1 MPKHILSHTNIA
13 LFTLLIIAIS
23 CGKKNNP
30 LPPPISNLTI
40 TGWTPKAPTP
50 KETITLTG
58 TGFDPNTAGN
68 QVLFEGSYIGI
79 IVSATATEI
88 KVIRDTSGFLQLQDW
103 NSGNTVT
110 VKAKGNSATHPD
122 RMFFRRAISLID
134 AKGYTTHFRLFYPG
148 DSISLEG
155 IGFYNNP
162 EDNDCR
168 INVSGGLSSKINIA
182 RVDSSYYTKMVGFYP
197 SSEAIGGDAS
207 TPPDATV
214 DGTIEVQ
221 DKSGAKAGLPCSLR
235 VFPAS
240 IIVYDPDSFE
250 YSDEFNIL
258 KLYVW
263 TKNVLPGTSGI
274 FRNTQ
279 TQRAFPFTLAQDY
292 SGEEK
297 LVQLQLQGDP
307 LNPTEDIPPGTY
319 RLSVDRGS
327 FNFVSI
333 LITLQ

>member
-1 MPKHILSHTNIA
+1 MSKHILSHINIA
-13 LFTLLIIAIS
+13 LFALIIIAIS

-40 TGWTPKAPTP
+40 TGWTPKVPTP
-50 KETITLTG
+50 TETITLTG
-58 TGFDPNTAGN
+58 TGFDPNAAGN
-68 QVLFEGSYIGI
+68 EVLFEGSYIGL

-122 RMFFRRAISLID
+122 RMFFRRAMTLLD
-134 AKGYTTHFRLFYPG
+134 AKGSTFNYRLFYPG
-148 DSISLEG
+148 DSIFMEG
-155 IGFYNNP
+155 IGFYKDPGENNCYMNP
-162 EDNDCR
+162 
-168 INVSGGLSSKINIA
+168 SGGDGKINIA

-197 SSEAIGGDAS
+197 SYNAIGGNENTPADS
-207 TPPDATV
+207 TVAGMIELRDKNGAT
-214 DGTIEVQ
+214 
-221 DKSGAKAGLPCSLR
+221 ANLPCSLY
-235 VFPAS
+235 VFPHS
-240 IIVYDPDSFE
+240 SIVYDNDSFE
-250 YSDEFNIL
+250 YNDENNIL
-258 KLYVW
+258 KLYVR
-263 TKNVLPGTSGI
+263 TKNVLPGTNGF
-274 FRNTQ
+274 FRNTL
-279 TQRAFPFTLAQDY
+279 TDRFFTFSLAEDY